1 MNRSEKAEI
10 VSALAETMKKTQF
23 MAVADY
29 RKVTVAE
36 ISSLRRKFQTAGMSY
51 LVVKN
56 SLARKAME
64 GTPLEALG
72 PKLKGMNGFIIAEQ
86 DPIAA
91 AKALRDIVKDLKK
104 SEKFI
109 VWGGYFDGM
118 ALDAAAVDK
127 VADLP
132 GKEELLATLL
142 ATMVE
147 GPRQILGVI
156 EGPARDLMY
165 LLKNYEQKLEEA
177 GG

>member
-10 VSALAETMKKTQF
+10 VSALAEQMKRTQF
-23 MAVADY
+23 LAVADY

-36 ISSLRRKFQTAGMSY
+36 ISALRRKFQAAGMSY

-56 SLARKAME
+56 TLARLAME
-64 GTPLEALG
+64 GTPLAPLG
-72 PKLKGMNGFIIAEQ
+72 PKLKGMSGFIVAEQ

-91 AKALRDIVKDLKK
+91 AKALREITKDLKK
-104 SEKFI
+104 ADKFI

-118 ALDAAAVDK
+118 TLDATSVDK

-132 GKEELLATLL
+132 GKEELLSTLL
-142 ATMVE
+142 ATIQE
-147 GPRQILGVI
+147 GPRSLLGVI
-156 EGPARDLMY
+156 QGPARDLMY

>member
-1 MNRSEKAEI
+1 MNRTEKAEI
-10 VSALAETMKKTQF
+10 ISNLAATMHRTQF
-23 MAVADY
+23 LAVADY

-36 ISSLRRKFQTAGMSY
+36 ITALREKFRAAGMQY

-56 SLARKAME
+56 TLASRAME
-64 GTPLEALG
+64 GTALAVLG
-72 PKLKGMNGFIIAEQ
+72 PKLKGMNGLIIAEA

-91 AKALRDIVKDLKK
+91 ARSLREISKDLKK
-104 SEKFI
+104 AEKFQ
-109 VWGGYFDGM
+109 VWGGYFDG
-118 ALDAAAVDK
+118 ACLDAAEVDK

-132 GKEELLATLL
+132 GREELLSTLL
-142 ATMVE
+142 ATMQE

-156 EGPARDLMY
+156 QGPARDLMY